1 VTPATPPKVGVAG
14 VRRACVSSSF
24 HVRFSIATSSSVK
37 SVVVKLDGK
46 RIKSTTKGSFT
57 LTINGR
63 KLKSGRHR
71 LTITATDSA
80 GHVTTTHKSFSV
92 CKAAKPRRKAAP
104 RFTG

>member
-1 VTPATPPKVGVAG
+1 M
-14 VRRACVSSSF
+14 
-24 HVRFSIATSSSVK
+24 
-37 SVVVKLDGK
+37 KLDGK
-46 RIKSTTKGSFT
+46 RIKSTTSGSFT
-57 LTINGR
+57 LRINGK

>member
-1 VTPATPPKVGVAG
+1 
-14 VRRACVSSSF
+14 
-24 HVRFSIATSSSVK
+24 VRFRIATTATSVK

-46 RIKSTTKGSFT
+46 RIKSTTKSSFT
-57 LTINGR
+57 LTINGK
-63 KLKSGRHR
+63 KLKAGRHR